1 MKRERTILVDER
13 RAISSYQGKLRL
25 DFRKTF
31 LMVERVKYCNRF
43 SVDNMDLQSWKSFR
57 TNETKICEIGHN

>member
-1 MKRERTILVDER
+1 MDER
-13 RAISSYQGKLRL
+13 RTISSYQGKFRL

-43 SVDNMDLQSWKSFR
+43 SGEDMDL
-57 TNETKICEIGHN
+57 